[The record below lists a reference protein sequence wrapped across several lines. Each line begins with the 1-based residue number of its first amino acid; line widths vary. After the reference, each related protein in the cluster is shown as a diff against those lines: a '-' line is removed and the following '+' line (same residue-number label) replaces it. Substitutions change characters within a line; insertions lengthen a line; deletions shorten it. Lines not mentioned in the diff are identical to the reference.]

1 MFFVFAKS
9 QLTITGT
16 VYDSSKIVPVKDVLI
31 KSSSGTTA
39 VTDSNGRYTIVATET
54 DSLIFIYHNKPTLK
68 FAVAQVPNIGSFDI
82 SLHIHVTEKYKML
95 KEVKVYAKNYRQD
108 SMENREQYAKI
119 FNYERPGIKLS
130 ANAYS
135 GAAGADLDELIN
147 IFRFKRN
154 KQLKRMQHRLEEEEK
169 ENYINYRF
177 NKTTVRRITKLEG
190 KDVEIF
196 MKEYRPD
203 YEFTINSNVVDFYQY
218 ILNSSYEYKIN
229 REKENYIDSRFNTEL
244 VKTITALPEK
254 DLDVFM
260 KKYRPGYEFI
270 HNSSPQEF
278 YDYVLNASNEFKK
291 QQLAISGNINN
302 PTDSSSLHTPHN

>member
-1 MFFVFAKS
+1 MKTSKS
-9 QLTITGT
+9 F
-16 VYDSSKIVPVKDVLI
+16 S
-31 KSSSGTTA
+31 
-39 VTDSNGRYTIVATET
+39 
-54 DSLIFIYHNKPTLK
+54 
-68 FAVAQVPNIGSFDI
+68 
-82 SLHIHVTEKYKML
+82 
-95 KEVKVYAKNYRQD
+95 
-108 SMENREQYAKI
+108 
-119 FNYERPGIKLS
+119 
-130 ANAYS
+130 
-135 GAAGADLDELIN
+135 
-147 IFRFKRN
+147 
-154 KQLKRMQHRLEEEEK
+154 
-169 ENYINYRF
+169 
-177 NKTTVRRITKLEG
+177 G

-260 KKYRPGYEFI
+260 KKYRPGYEFT